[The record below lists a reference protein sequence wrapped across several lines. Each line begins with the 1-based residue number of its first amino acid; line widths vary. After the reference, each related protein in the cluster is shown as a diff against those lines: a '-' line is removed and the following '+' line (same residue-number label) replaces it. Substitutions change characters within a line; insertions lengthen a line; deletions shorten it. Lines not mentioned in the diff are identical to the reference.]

1 MAFEKG
7 HALVIGVGSY
17 QHASQMNVPITVED
31 ALEVAAVLGDRR
43 YCGYPEQQVMLL
55 HDETATRQGIETALD
70 QMAATLTEED
80 TFLLFYSGHG
90 DYGENGYYLTTYDTQ
105 INGGKVVAGSGL
117 HEKVLLEKVQAI
129 QAKRVFLIFNACH
142 AGEVSPSSL
151 GGESD
156 TAGQGLPDRTATA
169 LLGTG
174 EGRVIVTACRESQR
188 SYFMKA
194 AVLTFFTQALTDG
207 LRGRGIEARRG
218 YISIFDLYEYVFTAV
233 SNEVKQRFGGLGW
246 AQEPELTIQK
256 GIGAMAVA
264 LHRGKAAGEELGA
277 GDRPPMLGRVVRE
290 VEPVDCKQALQQI
303 LSGEFS
309 AGRDMNVAGRDQI
322 DLRGSQGAIVSPATG
337 AVIAQQFGNT
347 TTINTGGGDYAGGD
361 LSK

>member
-17 QHASQMNVPITVED
+17 QHAPKMNVPITVED

-55 HDETATRQGIETALD
+55 HDKTATRQGIETALD
-70 QMAATLTEED
+70 QIAATLTEEN

-129 QAKRVFLIFNACH
+129 RAKRVFLIFNACH
-142 AGEVSPSSL
+142 AGEVTPSSL
-151 GGESD
+151 GGESSA
-156 TAGQGLPDRTATA
+156 AGQGLPGRTATA

-174 EGRVIVTACRESQR
+174 EGRVIITACRESQR
-188 SYFMKA
+188 SYFMKT

-233 SNEVKQRFGGLGW
+233 SDEVKQRFGGIGW
-246 AQEPELTIQK
+246 VQEPELTIQK
-256 GIGAMAVA
+256 GIGAMAIS
-264 LHRGKAAGEELGA
+264 LYRGKAVEGELSSS
-277 GDRPPMLGRVVRE
+277 DRLPMLGGVVRE
-290 VEPVDCKQALQQI
+290 IEAEDCQESLQQI
-303 LSGEFS
+303 LSGNFTMN
-309 AGRDMNVAGRDQI
+309 RDLNVVSGDQL
-322 DLRGSQGAIVSPATG
+322 DLRGSQGAIIKPG
-337 AVIAQQFGNT
+337 AGASINQQFGNST
-347 TTINTGGGDYAGGD
+347 NINTGGGDYTRRD
-361 LSK
+361 LFR